1 MRLLRRAG
9 AQRGGGGLDVVTGLG
24 PGQNEAEA
32 LEQLVGLQHR
42 HGAEVMGLAALADGG
57 DALPRLPE
65 AALYL
70 LLQQGSQLTVTGH
83 GVA

>member
-1 MRLLRRAG
+1 M
-9 AQRGGGGLDVVTGLG
+9 
-24 PGQNEAEA
+24 
-32 LEQLVGLQHR
+32 
-42 HGAEVMGLAALADGG
+42 MGLAALADGG